1 MSSTGQKVRMLNNG
15 LFNVQFKINIGST
28 STAYTDYF
36 MQYQSKTI
44 DLGDDTY
51 MPGKVFSVSGHS
63 EAGVTRHYDGL
74 TFQPD
79 GATIEL
85 VASGTVDD
93 WKISL
98 A

>member
-1 MSSTGQKVRMLNNG
+1 MLNNG